1 MRTDT
6 SYATPGATV
15 AVYDRRTI
23 DGPWATVHTVARV
36 TTTQIVLDNGTRWRR
51 TDGKPVGYQD
61 ASGFHGPPTL
71 QPVNEPKV
79 IGALARG
86 AVLTAVERIKGVYG
100 GGDRIQG
107 LNTAASAL
115 ADIEAATEKLRADLG
130 RLWHLTAN
138 AEEPQP

>member
-6 SYATPGATV
+6 SYATPGTTI
-15 AVYDRRTI
+15 AVYGKAI
-23 DGPWATVHTVARV
+23 GGAYATVHTVARV

-71 QPVNEPKV
+71 QPVSEPKV

-86 AVLTAVERIKGVYG
+86 AVLTAVERIKGVYS

-107 LNTAASAL
+107 LNTAATAL
-115 ADIEAATEKLRADLG
+115 EDIETAVDKLRADLNQL
-130 RLWHLTAN
+130 RRITATK
-138 AEEPQP
+138 EPQS